1 MPRKS
6 IKVCVRTRPTSNF
19 AQDELFVDTS
29 SNSIAVSP
37 DTGAHEE
44 IMGPNN
50 QQSNFKFTFHHV
62 LHNSAQETVY
72 DSLARDVVQGV
83 ADGINGTIMSYGQ
96 TGSGKTFTMIGDTSN
111 FQHRGIA
118 PRALS
123 HIFSEVSMRN
133 ETHFT
138 VMCTYMEIYNER
150 IFDLLAEVKGSER
163 TREYTIAEDK
173 GGRGVHVRGLT
184 EVPVNSEQ
192 EALNLL
198 FSGELGRTT
207 AQHKLNRRSNRSHS
221 IFTVYIAQRSKS
233 GVSEKVINSKLSI
246 VDLAGSERLKKTME
260 SDAHGAPID
269 ETLKKESMHIN
280 QSLTYLEQ
288 CVVALSRKNA
298 SAAHIPYRQTKLTSV
313 LKDALGGNCNTLLCA
328 CIWGEA
334 AHLEET
340 ISTLRLASRM
350 MRVQNESLQIEVTD
364 PVKLLK
370 KQEQIIKE
378 LKQELLMHDALADR
392 TGVLYDPYT
401 PEQDLELRKTLDRFL
416 ACTKEEED
424 DVLLSTFRSVRQMRE
439 TCKIFKDMYK
449 QQEEQTQR
457 LVTAASAMGTM
468 GLGATEAAGTSSQMP
483 SNGRWGSMTD
493 TPLVGETSNEGGF
506 GVGVA
511 ADNARP
517 SSTVS
522 GGDKGWATPKG
533 GVDALRA
540 ISPGQ
545 DQGDYNGDNDVAG
558 SPVRGRG
565 STKDVFNDT
574 QGGGY
579 MGASPEAL
587 ADPNMAFV
595 LYKSGP
601 GKQSNAEIGRLKVK
615 IKNLKARSKACA
627 ASINDSK
634 ARIDDL
640 QARAEMKKSAKLA
653 TSNSQRRAGTQNRI
667 DGLEGDL
674 EDVVDE
680 EEFKLMK
687 KQREAK
693 KMYRSAYEDF
703 ASLKT
708 DLESSSSEMD
718 LLKSN
723 MLAEFE
729 SWHEKA
735 MSNMQLPPLNNRMN
749 SPPKDLFATTAPPA
763 MLPEEQDELDDQEAF
778 EQMEISR
785 VVSDDPDSLA
795 FFNAQ
800 KTRRAKQT
808 QNHVALKQMHK
819 NKRNR

>member
-29 SNSIAVSP
+29 SNTIAVSP

-123 HIFSEVSMRN
+123 HIFSEVAMRT
-133 ETHFT
+133 ETNFT

-184 EVPVNSEQ
+184 EVPVHSEQ

-260 SDAHGAPID
+260 NDAAGAPID

-298 SAAHIPYRQTKLTSV
+298 SAAHVPYRQTKLTNV

-370 KQEQIIKE
+370 KQEQVIKE

-401 PEQDLELRKTLDRFL
+401 PEQEMDLRKTLERFL
-416 ACTKEEED
+416 NCNKEEED
-424 DVLLSTFRSVRQMRE
+424 DVLLGTFRSVRQMRE
-439 TCKIFKDMYK
+439 TCKIFKDMYR

-468 GLGATEAAGTSSQMP
+468 GLGATEASGAGAQMP
-483 SNGRWGSMTD
+483 TNGRWGSMTD
-493 TPLVGETSNEGGF
+493 QPMVGEASNEGGF

-511 ADNARP
+511 PDNARP

-522 GGDKGWATPKG
+522 GGDRGWATPTIQAGQGEGDTSPQAG
-533 GVDALRA
+533 GDGGDRRDS
-540 ISPGQ
+540 SPIK
-545 DQGDYNGDNDVAG
+545 
-558 SPVRGRG
+558 GRG
-565 STKDVFNDT
+565 GTKDIFNDT

-601 GKQSNAEIGRLKVK
+601 GKERNAEIGKLKVK

-627 ASINDSK
+627 ASINDFKSTIDELQLK
-634 ARIDDL
+634 AD
-640 QARAEMKKSAKLA
+640 MKKSSKMTAA
-653 TSNSQRRAGTQNRI
+653 NSQRKFGGQNHL

-674 EDVVDE
+674 DDVVDE
-680 EEFKLMK
+680 EEFKVMK

-693 KMYRSAYEDF
+693 KMYRAAYEDF
-703 ASLKT
+703 ASLKN
-708 DLESSSSEMD
+708 DLEVHFNSSLFLSESYPPSSIFT
-718 LLKSN
+718 S
-723 MLAEFE
+723 
-729 SWHEKA
+729 
-735 MSNMQLPPLNNRMN
+735 
-749 SPPKDLFATTAPPA
+749 
-763 MLPEEQDELDDQEAF
+763 
-778 EQMEISR
+778 
-785 VVSDDPDSLA
+785 
-795 FFNAQ
+795 
-800 KTRRAKQT
+800 
-808 QNHVALKQMHK
+808 
-819 NKRNR
+819 